1 MVKSS
6 FEHYKYVFA
15 TKLGNFVT
23 SSGWCFV
30 TFKLFLL
37 KISKMKNVI
46 TFLVLLVV
54 NFCFGQKKF
63 DKSETEK
70 FQKTINSEYADP
82 KTSPLI
88 EEDLKTFKAL
98 DFYPINSKY
107 FVNAKFVKAK
117 NEKVFEMKTTGTR
130 TPKYIKYG
138 TLFFTIDGVA
148 LQLNVYRNIEL
159 SKTKEYKD
167 HLFLPFSDL
176 TSGKESYIGGRY
188 IDLKVPKGNTIAVD
202 FNQAYNPYCAYNHKY
217 SCPLVPLEN
226 DLKIEIK
233 AGVKT
238 FH

>member
-1 MVKSS
+1 
-6 FEHYKYVFA
+6 
-15 TKLGNFVT
+15 
-23 SSGWCFV
+23 
-30 TFKLFLL
+30 
-37 KISKMKNVI
+37 MKNVI
-46 TFLVLLVV
+46 AFIVLLVV
-54 NFCFGQKKF
+54 NFCFSQNKF
-63 DKSETEK
+63 DQKESEN
-70 FQKTINSEYADP
+70 FQTKINGEYADA
-82 KTSPLI
+82 KTSPLMQ
-88 EEDLKTFKAL
+88 EDLKTFKSL
-98 DFYPINSKY
+98 DFYPINGKY
-107 FVNAKFVKAK
+107 FVIAKFEKAE

-138 TLFFTIDGVA
+138 TLYFTIDGVS
-148 LQLNVYRNIEL
+148 LKLNVYRNIEL

-188 IDLKVPKGNTIAVD
+188 IDLKIPKGKTMAID

-226 DLKIEIK
+226 DLNVEIK

>member
-1 MVKSS
+1 MNKIIILVTVLA
-6 FEHYKYVFA
+6 F
-15 TKLGNFVT
+15 NFGF
-23 SSGWCFV
+23 S
-30 TFKLFLL
+30 
-37 KISKMKNVI
+37 
-46 TFLVLLVV
+46 
-54 NFCFGQKKF
+54 QKKF
-63 DKSETEK
+63 DKSAAEN
-70 FQKTINSEYADP
+70 FQKTINSEYADE
-82 KTSPLI
+82 KTSPLM

-98 DFYPINSKY
+98 DFYPINEKY
-107 FVNAKFVKAK
+107 FVNAKFEKAK

-138 TLFFTIDGVA
+138 TLYFTINGVA
-148 LQLNVYRNIEL
+148 LQLNVYRNIDL
-159 SKTKEYKD
+159 SKSEEYKD

-188 IDLKVPKGNTIAVD
+188 IDLKIPKGNKIVVD

-226 DLKIEIK
+226 DLKVEIK